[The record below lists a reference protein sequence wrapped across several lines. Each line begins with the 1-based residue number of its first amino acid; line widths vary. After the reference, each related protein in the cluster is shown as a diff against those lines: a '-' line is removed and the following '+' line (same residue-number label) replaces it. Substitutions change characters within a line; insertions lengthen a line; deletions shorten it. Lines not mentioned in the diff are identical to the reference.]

1 MELWN
6 AVKRNEAGEVKK
18 LLAQG
23 QSATETMDVRIL
35 SFLSIH
41 EIDEGLF

>member
-1 MELWN
+1 MELLD
-6 AVKRNEAGEVKK
+6 AVCRNEVAEVKK

-35 SFLSIH
+35 SFLSID
-41 EIDEGLF
+41 EINEGLF